1 MSRVHAV
8 RQFLNVVHRFSMQK
22 LTHLRNRISFR
33 TEEVKG
39 GVEVAVH
46 MDPTDRTN
54 LPILVRQSGVHTPSD
69 EEKKIR
75 RTGVKKAIAV
85 HYTIP
90 VKWSIGT

>member
-1 MSRVHAV
+1 V

-46 MDPTDRTN
+46 MDPTDRAN
-54 LPILVRQSGVHTPSD
+54 LPILLRQSGVHKPSE
-69 EEKKIR
+69 EEKKIQR
-75 RTGVKKAIAV
+75 SGVQKSSAV

-90 VKWSIGT
+90 VKWSTKV